1 MPATAPPVA
10 PRPRAPAPAPRDGQA
25 SITAPIAAGASV
37 RPVVAESAESET
49 AADTPAPVAA
59 AATPA
64 PIAPSPASVAAPDA
78 TAQQPVLLVEDNPVN
93 RQVAQRLLTLA
104 GITYESAEN
113 GKEALEKMNAGQFAV
128 VLMDCQMPIMDG
140 YTATRKRREYEAEHG
155 LPRVPI
161 VAMTANAML
170 GDREKC
176 LDAGMDDYMSK
187 PLNRALLESTLRTWM
202 VTRPATLRPVATPV
216 AAPAAA
222 VTAAESAPAPL
233 IVASTGPAVDTAIL
247 AELRE
252 IMGAEFVS
260 LVQVFLE
267 DAPLALERIHT
278 LATGPNL
285 MGIAAP
291 AHTLKSTSA
300 NLGALVLSAQA
311 KALEMDARQNT
322 LRAAPARAAALAAEF
337 ERVAAALR
345 KEIA

>member
-1 MPATAPPVA
+1 M
-10 PRPRAPAPAPRDGQA
+10 
-25 SITAPIAAGASV
+25 
-37 RPVVAESAESET
+37 
-49 AADTPAPVAA
+49 
-59 AATPA
+59 
-64 PIAPSPASVAAPDA
+64 
-78 TAQQPVLLVEDNPVN
+78 LVEDNPVN

-104 GITYESAEN
+104 GITFESAEN
-113 GKEALEKMNAGQFAV
+113 GKEALDKMNAGQFAV

-155 LPRVPI
+155 LPRLPI

-202 VTRPATLRPVATPV
+202 VARPVTLKSVATPV
-216 AAPAAA
+216 APPAAA
-222 VTAAESAPAPL
+222 VTDAAAPTQATPASAPI
-233 IVASTGPAVDTAIL
+233 IVASSGPAIDKGIL
-247 AELRE
+247 DELRE

-267 DAPLALERIHT
+267 DAPLALERIHK

-285 MGIAAP
+285 AGIAAP

-322 LRAAPARAAALAAEF
+322 LRAAPARAAVLAAEF
-337 ERVAAALR
+337 DRVAAALR